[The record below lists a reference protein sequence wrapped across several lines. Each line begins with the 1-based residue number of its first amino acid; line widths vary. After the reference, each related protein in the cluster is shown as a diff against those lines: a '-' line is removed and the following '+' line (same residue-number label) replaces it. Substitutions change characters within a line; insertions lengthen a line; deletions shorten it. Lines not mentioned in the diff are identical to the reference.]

1 MSEIRYEGAIH
12 DLIGD
17 MFAINDG
24 YTIGMKLE
32 HIVRCLPKR
41 FFYYSTDEEIHA
53 TLTEILKTKDY
64 YKDEY
69 TNQIDAS
76 I

>member
-1 MSEIRYEGAIH
+1 MSKVKYEGAIH

-17 MFAINDG
+17 LFAINDG

-32 HIVRCLPKR
+32 HLVRSLPTR

-53 TLTEILKTKDY
+53 TLKDILKTKDY

-69 TNQIDAS
+69 AE
-76 I
+76 

>member
-1 MSEIRYEGAIH
+1 MSEIKYDGAIH

-41 FFYYSTDEEIHA
+41 FFYYSTDEEIHT

-64 YKDEY
+64 FKDEY
-69 TNQIDAS
+69 ADATDS
-76 I
+76 GI